1 MSVIQNKLK
10 VNQLDFTLSGNKVT
24 IVPGETTTSYSL
36 SLPINAGYSNQV
48 LNTDGTGIL
57 SWVNQNCPLISLN
70 MFNFLANPTS
80 ANLMN
85 SISDETGTGALVFAN
100 GPTMSNVI
108 CTGLLN
114 ADSITTNQTIF
125 NAANQVVNKQ
135 YIDSS
140 VGAITLQTSGV
151 GVSLL
156 SSTINPIF
164 ITKGLIAG
172 ANITLTSDA
181 NAITIDAAT
190 ATVANSGTAG
200 SVSLLNP
207 LGTHPNYLT
216 KGLKVSGLTLG
227 TTNTD
232 ITLSTKGINQQ
243 LNSIYSANAQLP
255 TGARTYYY
263 QFWAQ
268 SDGTLSDICLWV
280 STVGTSSIRVGIYK
294 GTLSPLTST
303 LVAFSNIIPFTS
315 FTSGRNKIPL
325 VNVVSGQNLDV
336 TKDQAL
342 ILVYTVSGVNTRLY
356 ATTGNSDVSMSYY
369 SNGYSNPLPATVP
382 AAGNIITQKGVFTV
396 NYI

>member
-1 MSVIQNKLK
+1 MIQNKLK
-10 VNQLDFTLSGNKVT
+10 VNQLDFTLNSNKIT
-24 IVPGETTTSYSL
+24 IAPGATTTSYSL
-36 SLPINAGYSNQV
+36 SLPINAGYPTQV

-57 SWVNQNCPLISLN
+57 SWVNQNCPLLSLG
-70 MFNFLANPTS
+70 MFNFLSNPTS

-85 SISDETGTGALVFAN
+85 SISDETGTGSLVFAD
-100 GPTMSNVI
+100 GPTMNNVI

-114 ADSITTNQTIF
+114 ADLITTNQIVF
-125 NAANQVVNKQ
+125 SAANQVINKQ
-135 YIDSS
+135 YVDDGI
-140 VGAITLQTSGV
+140 GAISLQTSGV
-151 GVSLL
+151 GISLL
-156 SSTINPIF
+156 SSTINPSF

-181 NAITIDAAT
+181 TSLTIDAAT
-190 ATVANSGTAG
+190 ATVADSGTAG

-216 KGLKVSGLTLG
+216 KGLKVSGLTVG

-232 ITLSTKGINQQ
+232 ITLSTKGVNQQ

-280 STVGTSSIRVGIYK
+280 SVAGTSSIRVGIYK

-303 LVAFSNIIPFTS
+303 LVAFSNIIPYTS

-325 VNVVSGQNLDV
+325 VNIVSGQNLDV
-336 TKDQAL
+336 IKDQAL
-342 ILVYTVSGVNTRLY
+342 ILVYTVSGNNTRLY
-356 ATTGNSDVSMSYY
+356 ATSGNSDVSMSYY
-369 SNGYSNPLPATVP
+369 SNSYSNPLPSTVP
-382 AAGNIITQKGVFTV
+382 AAGNIISQKGVFSV